1 MYEKRV
7 FVINCI
13 KKCFFL
19 CGILKMKKEVLV
31 CMFAFVQQSVNLV
44 LSTCIIIFFSA
55 GHVILTVMSQQA
67 SWVNITLFPI
77 AII

>member
-1 MYEKRV
+1 
-7 FVINCI
+7 
-13 KKCFFL
+13 
-19 CGILKMKKEVLV
+19 MKKEVLV